1 MREGK
6 LRDEV
11 ERAAQAEAVLNN
23 PVLADAFVQLE
34 KQFMDAWRQSSV
46 GDTENRERIY
56 HLCAAL
62 EAVKGHLTTV
72 VENGKIAQANLDKL

>member
-1 MREGK
+1 M
-6 LRDEV
+6 
-11 ERAAQAEAVLNN
+11 
-23 PVLADAFVQLE
+23 QLE